1 MNRILKK
8 RLRSQ
13 TDDGHHH
20 HQLGNSRDPQKR
32 ATTSSHQQGNRHR
45 SDSEIDKQYQK
56 FPEQHVTPM
65 DPRTAC
71 PLSKQ
76 DRGHTLQNPRVL
88 SSQVSGAPRRHTVD
102 SPHSSRVER
111 YEYSAHKPVTQVRS
125 ESGVNQKRK
134 SSIQQQ
140 QPMLSSSTTSGPSA
154 HISPDFV
161 PSMAGHTHAHSS
173 LSPSHTSITGK
184 GRKRVAHKSEE
195 EIKSQRQEHKLSTPV
210 SPTLDPAPPSKR
222 PRVRSTS
229 GGGSSSSSSSSSS
242 IRSSKGGIR
251 ADLLKKMTKK

>member
-13 TDDGHHH
+13 TDDGHMHH

-56 FPEQHVTPM
+56 FPEHVTPM
-65 DPRTAC
+65 DPRTAY

-76 DRGHTLQNPRVL
+76 DRGPTLQNPRVP

-102 SPHSSRVER
+102 SPHSSRVEH
-111 YEYSAHKPVTQVRS
+111 YEYLAHKPVTQVRS

-134 SSIQQQ
+134 SSIHMSQQQ

-154 HISPDFV
+154 HTSPDFV

-229 GGGSSSSSSSSSS
+229 GGSSSSS

>member
-8 RLRSQ
+8 HLRSQ

-45 SDSEIDKQYQK
+45 SDSEIDKQCQK
-56 FPEQHVTPM
+56 FPEQPITPM
-65 DPRTAC
+65 DPRTAY

-76 DRGHTLQNPRVL
+76 YHGHTLQNPRVP

-102 SPHSSRVER
+102 SPHSSRVEH
-111 YEYSAHKPVTQVRS
+111 YEYSAHKPVSQVRS
-125 ESGVNQKRK
+125 ESGVSQKRK
-134 SSIQQQ
+134 SSIHMLQQQ

-154 HISPDFV
+154 HTSPDFV
-161 PSMAGHTHAHSS
+161 PSMAGHPHAHSS
-173 LSPSHTSITGK
+173 LLPSHTSITGK

-229 GGGSSSSSSSSSS
+229 GGGSSSSS

-251 ADLLKKMTKK
+251 ADLMKKMTKK